1 MFHRQIRFFMLHP
14 QDHLQNCHDRK
25 CLGCSITFLCKCQK
39 RSPERCMTCVCK
51 CKRRSPE
58 RSMTVCV
65 CASAREDPSV
75 ACKRRAQSVFKLT
88 WTLLPHPT
96 KSPAPMH
103 RINHPQPQIIR
114 NIVLRVSR
122 HVNGFSDHACTRY
135 LAVVSISCR
144 LVLMR
149 SYFQHLWEM
158 RKLPGLSAACN
169 FALSVEHSKISRRQ
183 VLATFGR
190 LQIWLIASKQ
200 IKWMEKGLGT
210 GASQDKKSSR

>member
-1 MFHRQIRFFMLHP
+1 
-14 QDHLQNCHDRK
+14 
-25 CLGCSITFLCKCQK
+25 
-39 RSPERCMTCVCK
+39 
-51 CKRRSPE
+51 
-58 RSMTVCV
+58 
-65 CASAREDPSV
+65 
-75 ACKRRAQSVFKLT
+75 
-88 WTLLPHPT
+88 
-96 KSPAPMH
+96 MH

-210 GASQDKKSSR
+210 GASQDKKIFEIVHTLCLKQKLDNSIFWWQDNIVHIMYIYL

>member
-1 MFHRQIRFFMLHP
+1 MTANAWVVASRFCASAKEDP
-14 QDHLQNCHDRK
+14 QSVAWRVYASAREDPQSVAWHCV
-25 CLGCSITFLCKCQK
+25 
-39 RSPERCMTCVCK
+39 CVCK
-51 CKRRSPE
+51 CKRSQ
-58 RSMTVCV
+58 
-65 CASAREDPSV
+65 SV

-158 RKLPGLSAACN
+158 RKLPVLSAACD

-210 GASQDKKSSR
+210 GASQDEKSSR